1 MRVLWCG
8 RPETLLLVIAPTVI
22 FAVTFGVLLL
32 FQSGERLI
40 VCERGLLVGSIA
52 PDLRPYIIAYR
63 RISPGSIA
71 GVTGADRCAEEA
83 GLNRRLSQSTLRASW
98 WTKNGGHFVAR
109 SAEDAR
115 RGRRRLTLAFDPL
128 PRSIHGRWTWFA
140 GTGRT
145 SPVRAIE
152 DIAQAPRNL
161 LPSTED
167 LELEAASPCSGR
179 RTGSSPTSSGSGV
192 AGSCGTPSCD
202 RSLAAAIS
210 VLDGEHR
217 DGGVE
222 EQPLTDRSDEHLAD
236 TGPTT
241 HPDDE
246 AGDLGAFL
254 EFVEDRLGGIPV
266 TAAHAVDDG
275 VVDSAL
281 VEDGSVER

>member
-32 FQSGERLI
+32 FLSGERLI

-52 PDLRPYIIAYR
+52 PGLRPYVVAYR
-63 RISPGSIA
+63 RITPGSIA
-71 GVTGADRCAEEA
+71 GVTGAGRCAEEA

-152 DIAQAPRNL
+152 DIAR
-161 LPSTED
+161 T
-167 LELEAASPCSGR
+167 ASA
-179 RTGSSPTSSGSGV
+179 
-192 AGSCGTPSCD
+192 AGSPQLARAALD
-202 RSLAAAIS
+202 R
-210 VLDGEHR
+210 
-217 DGGVE
+217 
-222 EQPLTDRSDEHLAD
+222 
-236 TGPTT
+236 
-241 HPDDE
+241 
-246 AGDLGAFL
+246 
-254 EFVEDRLGGIPV
+254 
-266 TAAHAVDDG
+266 G
-275 VVDSAL
+275 VVELTGNPA
-281 VEDGSVER
+281 